1 MSRILIVAII
11 IFTMPLLAFSQ
22 KGEKLSEKQRQ
33 EIAQQILKI
42 ENEWT
47 QMFVTREFSGL
58 EKMLADDYVGSDVD
72 SRRGKAVEIAG
83 YKQNTDK
90 VASAA
95 IENVK
100 THIFTKDAA
109 IVTGELIIKGQT
121 KDGKDFTN
129 RYRFTDT
136 YVKRNGVWQCVA
148 AHATYL
154 K

>member
-1 MSRILIVAII
+1 MSRVLIFVII
-11 IFTMPLLAFSQ
+11 IITVPLVAFSQ
-22 KGEKLSEKQRQ
+22 KTEKLSEKQRQ

-47 QMFVTREFSGL
+47 QMFVTRNFSAL
-58 EKMLADDYVGSDVD
+58 ERMLADDYVGSDVD
-72 SRRGKAVEIAG
+72 SRRGKAEEIAG
-83 YKQNTDK
+83 YKQITDK

-109 IVTGELIIKGQT
+109 IVTGELINKGQT

-148 AHATYL
+148 AHATIL

>member
-11 IFTMPLLAFSQ
+11 ICTVPLLAFSQ

-42 ENEWT
+42 ENEWS
-47 QMFVTREFSGL
+47 QMFVTRDFSGL
-58 EKMLADDYVGSDVD
+58 EKLLADDYTGSDVT
-72 SRRGKAVEIAG
+72 SRRGKAEEIAF
-83 YKQNTDK
+83 YKQITDK
-90 VASAA
+90 VASAP

-136 YVKRNGVWQCVA
+136 YVKRNGVWRCVA
-148 AHATYL
+148 AHATEL

>member
-1 MSRILIVAII
+1 
-11 IFTMPLLAFSQ
+11 
-22 KGEKLSEKQRQ
+22 
-33 EIAQQILKI
+33 
-42 ENEWT
+42 
-47 QMFVTREFSGL
+47 MFVTRNFSAL
-58 EKMLADDYVGSDVD
+58 ERMLADDYVGSDVD
-72 SRRGKAVEIAG
+72 SRRGKAEEIAG
-83 YKQNTDK
+83 YKQITDK

-148 AHATYL
+148 AHATIL